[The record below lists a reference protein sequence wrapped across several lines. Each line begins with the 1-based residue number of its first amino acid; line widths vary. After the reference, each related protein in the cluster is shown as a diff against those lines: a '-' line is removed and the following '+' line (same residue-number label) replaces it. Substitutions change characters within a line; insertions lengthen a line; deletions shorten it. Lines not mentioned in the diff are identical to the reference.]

1 MYSNILL
8 LDIIIEGPLIAMLGL
23 PLSLGGK
30 SDAIHF
36 TMWGGKQLGT
46 YIEECT
52 KQANLFPSNR

>member
-1 MYSNILL
+1 MHINILL
-8 LDIIIEGPLIAMLGL
+8 LDIIIEDPLIAILGL

-36 TMWGGKQLGT
+36 TMQGWKQVGA